1 MAKFNLDPG
10 GLRGAF
16 TPSKE
21 PIWTQIAEEIGG
33 SYLKGGF
40 WGKDIL
46 RFRHGDW
53 EILLDTFTRTS
64 SSSNR
69 GTRVRHYTRMRAP
82 FVNKDGL
89 RFTICRKGLFSSV
102 GKLFGM
108 QDLEIG
114 DPFFDDPFI
123 IKGNDQEKIARLLS
137 GATLKEF
144 ISEQPDIY
152 FKVADDDGFFRGSFP
167 DGVDQLYFECTGVV
181 TDANVL
187 KSLFEL
193 FSLTL
198 IRLVQIDPASED
210 DPNVNLKWSRPVVRT
225 QRTARVVASL
235 AASAPVRVSRAGRG
249 GGAPRSTGAPPR
261 GRGGPRFATAVDA
274 ALEGR

>member
-1 MAKFNLDPG
+1 MVTINLDLG

-33 SYLKGGF
+33 SYVEGGF
-40 WGKDIL
+40 WGKDVL
-46 RFRHGDW
+46 HFRHGDW

-64 SSSNR
+64 SSKH

-89 RFTICRKGLFSSV
+89 RFTIYRKGIFSSV

-123 IKGNDQEKIARLLS
+123 IKGNDEEKIAQLLS
-137 GATLKEF
+137 GTTLKEL
-144 ISEQPDIY
+144 ISAQPDIY
-152 FKVADDDGFFRGSFP
+152 FKIADDDGFFRGSFP
-167 DGVDQLYFECTGVV
+167 DGVDQLYFECSGVV
-181 TDANVL
+181 TDADVL

-193 FSLTL
+193 FALTL
-198 IRLVQIDPASED
+198 TRLVQIDSAYED
-210 DPNVNLKWSRPVVRT
+210 DPNVDLK
-225 QRTARVVASL
+225 
-235 AASAPVRVSRAGRG
+235 
-249 GGAPRSTGAPPR
+249 
-261 GRGGPRFATAVDA
+261 
-274 ALEGR
+274 